1 MIEQE
6 EYERI
11 MKGLA
16 LLKYLDT
23 HKPDGSDV
31 DGFGK
36 DLAKFFTLLIAHYE
50 YCIKRLN
57 ALKDDLQGYDAQGW
71 YQKRRKKAT
80 TKLIDKQ
87 IKEFEQEKSSIN
99 EMLSQL

>member
-1 MIEQE
+1 
-6 EYERI
+6 

-36 DLAKFFTLLIAHYE
+36 DIAKFFALLIAHYE

-57 ALKDDLQGYDAQGW
+57 ALKADLQGYDAQGW
-71 YQKRRKKAT
+71 YQKRRKKTT

-87 IKEFEQEKSSIN
+87 IREFEKEKSSIN
-99 EMLSQL
+99 EMMSQL